1 MGRNH
6 HHLHLLKE
14 NAVFSFADDL
24 ICSWKDIM
32 TDWLWP
38 CLLIPLTPQAMP
50 DSLRRLLSTTGF
62 WKCQKTD
69 SFFQSTLTYPLAT
82 WLLNHY
88 PQPWLKCCIR
98 WFQQKLSHVYP
109 PSQGSPGMFW
119 VSRSVCLTC
128 FLWWW
133 PNDPINSPWIKD
145 PRNNCIRVH
154 IWLIFQICKIIH
166 TWEKLL
172 NYGSAISQVQK
183 LALAP

>member
-1 MGRNH
+1 MEVKNTRATPELWQGTVHRAAESQTWLKWLSPAQVIMQTEVKNTRATLELDSLEVRSMGQDTQILPLLLVPGPDHPHTPKLLRWWEGRTH

-88 PQPWLKCCIR
+88 SQPRLKCCIR
-98 WFQQKLSHVYP
+98 
-109 PSQGSPGMFW
+109 
-119 VSRSVCLTC
+119 
-128 FLWWW
+128 
-133 PNDPINSPWIKD
+133 
-145 PRNNCIRVH
+145 
-154 IWLIFQICKIIH
+154 
-166 TWEKLL
+166 
-172 NYGSAISQVQK
+172 
-183 LALAP
+183 

>member
-1 MGRNH
+1 MQCSV
-6 HHLHLLKE
+6 LQMTWS
-14 NAVFSFADDL
+14 AVGKIL
-24 ICSWKDIM
+24 
-32 TDWLWP
+32 WL
-38 CLLIPLTPQAMP
+38 
-50 DSLRRLLSTTGF
+50 
-62 WKCQKTD
+62 TD
-69 SFFQSTLTYPLAT
+69 SGLVYSSHSHHKPCQTVSDACWAQLAFGNARKLIHFFTLTYPLAT

-154 IWLIFQICKIIH
+154 IRLIFQICKIIH